1 MPFKWSIN
9 YYFSATD
16 ITKFL
21 VVSLVLLVI
30 YMMGLCKI
38 YKKAGKPAWG
48 VFIPFYNFYL
58 LFDILYKKG
67 WKFLLLFVPFYNVYL
82 LIKLPFRLAGMFGR
96 GVLFGFGLLFL
107 PFLFYPILGFGKFE
121 YIYHTVP
128 VDMMNSINS
137 GDFNNNDIN
146 PNEKKDEY
154 VNPML
159 DTLLKTSHT
168 KEEISTVNSEITPV
182 DDEKKESAIQ
192 TSFMTIS
199 GVDEE
204 EDVPVKNTP
213 QMVGGN
219 PINSELSNAV
229 NFVEFLPNSSDK
241 ENQFKTN
248 DLLAVAT
255 NVPVMENVQPVG
267 VSMPEVVPTVE
278 ATPQNFSTNVIQTP
292 VSVENVQPVSVST
305 QEVVPTV
312 EATPQN
318 FSANVVQ
325 TPVSVEN
332 VQPVSVSTQEVVP
345 TVEAT
350 PQNFSANVVQT
361 PVSVENVQPVSVSTP
376 EVVPTVE
383 ATPQN
388 FSANVVQTPVSVE
401 NVQPVGVS
409 TPEVG
414 FNSASVPVQ
423 SINPVNIVGLE
434 QTTSSFTGVN
444 ESSQQ
449 FDFAIPVLPP
459 MVDTIPNSNTMNQEF
474 PSSTENFVTDSSMQT
489 GVSNLGTSTPID
501 IPSLN
506 SMNSTP
512 IDNVNNQ

>member
-332 VQPVSVSTQEVVP
+332 VQPVSVST
-345 TVEAT
+345 
-350 PQNFSANVVQT
+350 
-361 PVSVENVQPVSVSTP
+361 P

>member
-332 VQPVSVSTQEVVP
+332 VQPV
-345 TVEAT
+345 
-350 PQNFSANVVQT
+350 
-361 PVSVENVQPVSVSTP
+361 
-376 EVVPTVE
+376 
-383 ATPQN
+383 
-388 FSANVVQTPVSVE
+388 
-401 NVQPVGVS
+401 GVS

-506 SMNSTP
+506 PMNSTP

>member
-278 ATPQNFSTNVIQTP
+278 ATPQNFSANVIQTP

-332 VQPVSVSTQEVVP
+332 VQPVGVST
-345 TVEAT
+345 
-350 PQNFSANVVQT
+350 S
-361 PVSVENVQPVSVSTP
+361 

>member
-278 ATPQNFSTNVIQTP
+278 ATPQNFS
-292 VSVENVQPVSVST
+292 
-305 QEVVPTV
+305 
-312 EATPQN
+312 
-318 FSANVVQ
+318 
-325 TPVSVEN
+325 
-332 VQPVSVSTQEVVP
+332 
-345 TVEAT
+345 
-350 PQNFSANVVQT
+350 
-361 PVSVENVQPVSVSTP
+361 
-376 EVVPTVE
+376 
-383 ATPQN
+383 
-388 FSANVVQTPVSVE
+388 ANVVQTPVSVE

>member
-278 ATPQNFSTNVIQTP
+278 ATPQNFSANVIQTP

-332 VQPVSVSTQEVVP
+332 VQPVGVST
-345 TVEAT
+345 
-350 PQNFSANVVQT
+350 S
-361 PVSVENVQPVSVSTP
+361 

-506 SMNSTP
+506 PMNSTP